1 MGMLS
6 QGNMVVIQV
15 FIHCSQLKIKQPQMH
30 HFLPKNLTQDRLTE
44 QRLAIESTYTT
55 NLS

>member
-1 MGMLS
+1 
-6 QGNMVVIQV
+6 MVVIQV

-44 QRLAIESTYTT
+44 QRLAIESTDTT